1 MNDVSAQ
8 ERKPWLNPK
17 VLRSAR
23 EWRGRT
29 VEQAAKKIDKRPEDI
44 IAWETNSAAA
54 PTVRQARILAEFYGR
69 AFLKFFLPELPV
81 VPLPALVPDYR
92 MQARITPPTENREI
106 QAIQQWAETQRLN
119 AFGLLDELG
128 EEAPQISQALFKT
141 LSSDASEAAKAA
153 REALKFSIRD
163 QISLTK
169 SQADGLPKILR
180 RKFETLG
187 ILTLKDTDLKEFGV
201 RGICIAVFP
210 LPVIVFRNEA
220 PSAQAF
226 TLAHELAHVITKQSG
241 ITGPRSV
248 EYDGSPVEKWADKFA
263 AAFLMPAEQIEAV
276 FNNRPALPADSIS
289 DELLNRLAEIFRVSP
304 HAMLIRLVHLG
315 YVRSSYYWQAKKPQ
329 FDADERVYR
338 SYGGAPYYGS
348 RYKSQLLDLYT
359 CLVLEAWSTGKITN
373 HNAAEYMGIK
383 NLTHLNDIRSNFSV
397 S

>member
-1 MNDVSAQ
+1 MKDVAVQ
-8 ERKPWLNPK
+8 GGKPWLNPK

-29 VEQAAKKIDKRPEDI
+29 VEEAAEKINKRPEDV
-44 IAWETNSAAA
+44 IAWETNAGA

-69 AFLKFFLPELPV
+69 AFLEFFLPELPV

-92 MQARITPPTENREI
+92 MQAGVPPPTDNREL
-106 QAIQQWAETQRLN
+106 QALQQWAETQRLN
-119 AFGLLDELG
+119 ALDLFDELG
-128 EEAPQISQALFKT
+128 EQAPQIPQTLFKT
-141 LSSDASEAAKAA
+141 LSSDASEATKAA
-153 REALKFSIRD
+153 REALKFSIQD
-163 QISLTK
+163 QIRLTK
-169 SQADGLPKILR
+169 SQADGLPNILR

-187 ILTLKDTDLKEFGV
+187 ILTLKHTDLKDFGV
-201 RGICIAVFP
+201 RGICIADFP

-276 FNNRPALPADSIS
+276 FDDRPALPADVIS
-289 DELLNRLAEIFRVSP
+289 DEHLNRLAEIFRVSP
-304 HAMLIRLVHLG
+304 HAMMIRLVHLG
-315 YVRSSYYWQAKKPQ
+315 YVRSSYYWQIKKPQ
-329 FDADERVYR
+329 FDADEREYR
-338 SYGGAPYYGS
+338 SYGRSRYYGS
-348 RYKSQLLDLYT
+348 RYKSRLGDLYT
-359 CLVLEAWSTGKITN
+359 GLVLEVWSTGKITN

-383 NLTHLNDIRSNFSV
+383 NISHLNDIRDHFSV

>member
-1 MNDVSAQ
+1 MNDVAAQ
-8 ERKPWLNPK
+8 ERKLWLNPK

-29 VEQAAKKIDKRPEDI
+29 VEEAAKKIDKRPDDI
-44 IAWETNSAAA
+44 IAWETNSGAA
-54 PTVRQARILAEFYGR
+54 PTVRQARVLAEFYGR
-69 AFLKFFLPELPV
+69 AFLEFFLQELPM

-92 MQARITPPTENREI
+92 MHAGVTPPTENREL

-119 AFGLLDELG
+119 ALDLFDELG
-128 EEAPQISQALFKT
+128 EQAPQIPQTLFKT

-153 REALKFSIRD
+153 RKALKFSIHD

-169 SQADGLPKILR
+169 SQADGLPRILR

-187 ILTLKDTDLKEFGV
+187 ILTLKDPDLKEFGV

-220 PSAQAF
+220 PAAQAF

-248 EYDGSPVEKWADKFA
+248 EYDGSPVEEWADKFA

-276 FNNRPALPADSIS
+276 FDNRPVLPADSIS
-289 DELLNRLAEIFRVSP
+289 DEHLNRLAEIFRVSP
-304 HAMLIRLVHLG
+304 HTR
-315 YVRSSYYWQAKKPQ
+315 
-329 FDADERVYR
+329 
-338 SYGGAPYYGS
+338 
-348 RYKSQLLDLYT
+348 
-359 CLVLEAWSTGKITN
+359 C
-373 HNAAEYMGIK
+373 
-383 NLTHLNDIRSNFSV
+383 
-397 S
+397 